1 MRENKCF
8 AIRSKVLK
16 SNEPNKKYFLLCEGE
31 KTEYIY
37 FEAINNLRKRLKL
50 NPLIE
55 IIAIKRSFN
64 EKGWSN
70 PKKIIEC
77 LKKNLSEQNTKKF
90 SNETILNNLMDYL
103 ISNDL
108 ISSKGLDE
116 DIVYKTLKM
125 TLEKRNIKLEDTA
138 SEYDICSIIEE
149 LKKLNIIGIIDKFD
163 DIMKE
168 SNITYEE
175 GFDTI
180 CIIVDRDKDS
190 FTENQYEDVKSICK
204 DKSFKLYVTNPCFE
218 FWLLLHFSDAKELDN
233 NKLKENPKMINKK
246 RYVESELCKFFPKY
260 KKSNYDGKEIATNVD
275 TAIENEKSFCEDLEE
290 LKDNI
295 GSNLGLLIQELRK

>member
-1 MRENKCF
+1 MRENKSF

-37 FEAINNLRKRLKL
+37 FEAINNLREKLKL

-64 EKGWSN
+64 ENGISH
-70 PKKIIEC
+70 PKKLIEC
-77 LKKNLSEQNTKKF
+77 LEKNLYEQSTGEF
-90 SNETILNNLMDYL
+90 SCESILNITMDYL
-103 ISNDL
+103 IGEDKILQTRLSRKTIYEILDNAINTKIHGGSNSND
-108 ISSKGLDE
+108 IF
-116 DIVYKTLKM
+116 
-125 TLEKRNIKLEDTA
+125 N
-138 SEYDICSIIEE
+138 IIEKE

-163 DIMKE
+163 DIMKQ
-168 SNITYEE
+168 SNISYEE

-190 FTENQYEDVKSICK
+190 FTENQYEDVINICNEK
-204 DKSFKLYVTNPCFE
+204 NFKLYITNPCFE
-218 FWLLLHFSDAKELDN
+218 FWLLLHFSNAKELDN
-233 NKLKENPKMINKK
+233 NKLKKNPKISNKK
-246 RYVESELCKFFPKY
+246 RYVESELCKFLPKY
-260 KKSNYDGKEIATNVD
+260 KKCYFDGKDIAMNVD

-290 LKDNI
+290 LKDNV
-295 GSNLGLLIQELRK
+295 GSNLGLLIQELRE